1 MNKKQHEYIISQLDK
16 MQEELESVKDT
27 AKRAELRG
35 KYIELFIDLSTI
47 SSIQTETDDE
57 EPPTETEPVAQE
69 VEEEVDNVKN
79 ADEIFEDAEVVR
91 TVIDEDGEEVD
102 ITDAFNALIKEGMDE
117 DFSDSIGLFLT
128 ECDGLDLYMNKFNY
142 MEHGIPRA
150 CAAQLAAILT
160 EQQLQAYIIDFSGLE
175 LGTIENSTDFIDDA
189 NAEELFDFIRK
200 DMEER
205 QELMNLTIQSSKQA
219 TTWVQMNVRLCSWL

>member
-1 MNKKQHEYIISQLDK
+1 MNKKQYDYIIDQLDK
-16 MQEELESVKDT
+16 MQRELESVTDAGT
-27 AKRAELRG
+27 RAQLRG

-47 SSIQTETDDE
+47 SNIQPEIDDE
-57 EPPTETEPVAQE
+57 EPEKIVEEPESVTAETEAVVEEPKEE
-69 VEEEVDNVKN
+69 VEEEGFD
-79 ADEIFEDAEVVR
+79 DAEVVR
-91 TVIDEDGEEVD
+91 SVINEDGEEVD
-102 ITDAFNALIKEGMDE
+102 ITDAFNALRKEGMDE

-128 ECDGLDLYMNKFNY
+128 ECEGLDAYMNKFKY

-175 LGTIENSTDFIDDA
+175 LGAIESSTDFIDDA

-205 QELMNLTIQSSKQA
+205 QE
-219 TTWVQMNVRLCSWL
+219 

>member
-16 MQEELESVKDT
+16 MQEELESVEDA

-47 SSIQTETDDE
+47 SNMQLEIDDE
-57 EPPTETEPVAQE
+57 EPEEK
-69 VEEEVDNVKN
+69 VEEVVEEPESVTAETKAVVEEPKEEAEEEGFD
-79 ADEIFEDAEVVR
+79 DAEVVR
-91 TVIDEDGEEVD
+91 SVINEDGEEVD
-102 ITDAFNALIKEGMDE
+102 ITDAFNALRKEGMDE

-128 ECDGLDLYMNKFNY
+128 ECEGLDAYMNKFSY

-160 EQQLQAYIIDFSGLE
+160 EQQLQAYIIDFSGLD
-175 LGTIENSTDFIDDA
+175 LGAIENSTDFIDDA

-205 QELMNLTIQSSKQA
+205 QE
-219 TTWVQMNVRLCSWL
+219 

>member
-1 MNKKQHEYIISQLDK
+1 MNKKQYDYIIDQLDK
-16 MQEELESVKDT
+16 MQRELESVTDAAT
-27 AKRAELRG
+27 RATLRG

-47 SSIQTETDDE
+47 SNIQLEVDDE
-57 EPPTETEPVAQE
+57 EPVEEVAEEPESVTAETEAVVEEPKEE
-69 VEEEVDNVKN
+69 VEEEGFD
-79 ADEIFEDAEVVR
+79 DAEVIR
-91 TVIDEDGEEVD
+91 SVINEDGEEID
-102 ITDAFNALIKEGMDE
+102 ITDAFNALRKEGMDE

-128 ECDGLDLYMNKFNY
+128 ECEGLDAYMNKFKY

-160 EQQLQAYIIDFSGLE
+160 EQQLQAYIIDFSGLD
-175 LGTIENSTDFIDDA
+175 LGAIENSTDFIDDA

-205 QELMNLTIQSSKQA
+205 QE
-219 TTWVQMNVRLCSWL
+219 

>member
-16 MQEELESVKDT
+16 MQEELESVEDA

-47 SSIQTETDDE
+47 NNIQLEVDDE
-57 EPPTETEPVAQE
+57 EPEEVAEEPESVTAETEAV
-69 VEEEVDNVKN
+69 VEEPKEEPEEEEGFD
-79 ADEIFEDAEVVR
+79 DAEVLR
-91 TVIDEDGEEVD
+91 SVINEDGEEVD
-102 ITDAFNALIKEGMDE
+102 ITDAFNALRKEGMDE

-128 ECDGLDLYMNKFNY
+128 ECEGLDAYMNKFKY

-175 LGTIENSTDFIDDA
+175 IGAIENSTDFIDDA

-205 QELMNLTIQSSKQA
+205 QE
-219 TTWVQMNVRLCSWL
+219 

>member
-16 MQEELESVKDT
+16 MQEELESVEDA

-47 SSIQTETDDE
+47 SNIQLEIDDE
-57 EPPTETEPVAQE
+57 EPVEEVAEEPESVTAETEAVVEKPKE
-69 VEEEVDNVKN
+69 EPEEEEGFD
-79 ADEIFEDAEVVR
+79 DAEVVR
-91 TVIDEDGEEVD
+91 SVINEDGEEVD
-102 ITDAFNALIKEGMDE
+102 ITDAFNALRKEGMDE

-128 ECDGLDLYMNKFNY
+128 ECEGLDAYMNKFNY
-142 MEHGIPRA
+142 MEHGVPRA

-160 EQQLQAYIIDFSGLE
+160 EQQLQAYIIDFSGLD
-175 LGTIENSTDFIDDA
+175 LGAIESSTDFIDDA

-205 QELMNLTIQSSKQA
+205 QE
-219 TTWVQMNVRLCSWL
+219 

>member
-16 MQEELESVKDT
+16 MQEELESVKDA

-47 SSIQTETDDE
+47 SNIQLEVDDE
-57 EPPTETEPVAQE
+57 EPEEKVKGVAEEPESVTAETEAV
-69 VEEEVDNVKN
+69 VEEPKEEPEEEEGFD
-79 ADEIFEDAEVVR
+79 DAEVIR
-91 TVIDEDGEEVD
+91 SVINEDGEEVD
-102 ITDAFNALIKEGMDE
+102 ITDAFNALRKEGMDE

-128 ECDGLDLYMNKFNY
+128 ECDGLDPYMNKFSY
-142 MEHGIPRA
+142 MEHGVPRA

-160 EQQLQAYIIDFSGLE
+160 EQQLQAYIIDFSGLD
-175 LGTIENSTDFIDDA
+175 LGAIESSTDFIDDA

-205 QELMNLTIQSSKQA
+205 QE
-219 TTWVQMNVRLCSWL
+219 

>member
-1 MNKKQHEYIISQLDK
+1 MNKKQYDYIIDQLDK
-16 MQEELESVKDT
+16 MQRELESVTDAVT
-27 AKRAELRG
+27 RAELRG

-47 SSIQTETDDE
+47 SNIQLEVDDE
-57 EPPTETEPVAQE
+57 EPVEEVVEEPESVTAETEAV
-69 VEEEVDNVKN
+69 VEEPKEEPEEEEGFD
-79 ADEIFEDAEVVR
+79 DAEVLR
-91 TVIDEDGEEVD
+91 SVINEDGEEVD
-102 ITDAFNALIKEGMDE
+102 ITDAFNALRKEGMDE

-128 ECDGLDLYMNKFNY
+128 ECEGLDAYMNKFNY

-160 EQQLQAYIIDFSGLE
+160 EQQLQAYIIDFSGLD
-175 LGTIENSTDFIDDA
+175 LGAIENSTDFIDDA

-205 QELMNLTIQSSKQA
+205 QE
-219 TTWVQMNVRLCSWL
+219 

>member
-1 MNKKQHEYIISQLDK
+1 MNKKQYDYIIDQLDK
-16 MQEELESVKDT
+16 MQRELESVTDAAT
-27 AKRAELRG
+27 RATLRG

-47 SSIQTETDDE
+47 SNIQSEVDDE
-57 EPPTETEPVAQE
+57 EPEEVAEEPESVTAETEAV
-69 VEEEVDNVKN
+69 VEEPKEEPEEEGFD
-79 ADEIFEDAEVVR
+79 DAEVVR
-91 TVIDEDGEEVD
+91 SVINEDGEEVD
-102 ITDAFNALIKEGMDE
+102 ITDAFNALRKEGMDE

-128 ECDGLDLYMNKFNY
+128 ECEGLDPYMNKFSY

-175 LGTIENSTDFIDDA
+175 LGAIESSTDFIDDA

-205 QELMNLTIQSSKQA
+205 QE
-219 TTWVQMNVRLCSWL
+219 

>member
-16 MQEELESVKDT
+16 MQEELESVEDA

-47 SSIQTETDDE
+47 SNIQPEVDDE
-57 EPPTETEPVAQE
+57 EPEEVVEDPESVTAETEAV
-69 VEEEVDNVKN
+69 VEEPKEEAEEEGFD
-79 ADEIFEDAEVVR
+79 DAEVVR
-91 TVIDEDGEEVD
+91 SVINEDGEEVD
-102 ITDAFNALIKEGMDE
+102 ITDAFNALRKEGMDE

-128 ECDGLDLYMNKFNY
+128 ECEGLDAYMNKFKY

-175 LGTIENSTDFIDDA
+175 LGAIENSTDFIDDA

-205 QELMNLTIQSSKQA
+205 QE
-219 TTWVQMNVRLCSWL
+219 

>member
-16 MQEELESVKDT
+16 MQEELESVEDA

-47 SSIQTETDDE
+47 SNIQLEVDDE
-57 EPPTETEPVAQE
+57 EPEEVVEEPESVTAETEAV
-69 VEEEVDNVKN
+69 VEEPKEEPEEEGFD
-79 ADEIFEDAEVVR
+79 DAEVVR
-91 TVIDEDGEEVD
+91 SVINEDGEEVD
-102 ITDAFNALIKEGMDE
+102 ITDAFNALRKEGMDE

-128 ECDGLDLYMNKFNY
+128 ECEGLDAYMNKFSY

-175 LGTIENSTDFIDDA
+175 LGAIESSTDFIDDA

-205 QELMNLTIQSSKQA
+205 QE
-219 TTWVQMNVRLCSWL
+219 

>member
-16 MQEELESVKDT
+16 MQEELESVEDA

-47 SSIQTETDDE
+47 SNIQLEVDDE
-57 EPPTETEPVAQE
+57 EPEEVVEEPESVTAETEAV
-69 VEEEVDNVKN
+69 VEEPKEEPEEEGFD
-79 ADEIFEDAEVVR
+79 DAEVVR
-91 TVIDEDGEEVD
+91 SVINEDGEEVD
-102 ITDAFNALIKEGMDE
+102 ITDAFNALRKEGMDE

-128 ECDGLDLYMNKFNY
+128 ECEGLDAYMNKFNY

-160 EQQLQAYIIDFSGLE
+160 EQQLQAYIIDFSGLD
-175 LGTIENSTDFIDDA
+175 LGAIENSTDFIDDA

-205 QELMNLTIQSSKQA
+205 QE
-219 TTWVQMNVRLCSWL
+219 

>member
-1 MNKKQHEYIISQLDK
+1 MNKKQYDYIIDQLDK
-16 MQEELESVKDT
+16 MQRELESVTDAGT
-27 AKRAELRG
+27 RAQLRG

-47 SSIQTETDDE
+47 SNIQLEVDDE
-57 EPPTETEPVAQE
+57 EP
-69 VEEEVDNVKN
+69 EEEVAEEPESVTAETEAVVEEPKEEPEEEEGFD
-79 ADEIFEDAEVVR
+79 DAEVLR
-91 TVIDEDGEEVD
+91 SVINEDGEEVD
-102 ITDAFNALIKEGMDE
+102 ITDAFNALRKEGMDE

-128 ECDGLDLYMNKFNY
+128 ECEGLDAYMNKFNY

-160 EQQLQAYIIDFSGLE
+160 EQQLQAYIIDFSGLD
-175 LGTIENSTDFIDDA
+175 LGAIENSTDFIDDA

-205 QELMNLTIQSSKQA
+205 QE
-219 TTWVQMNVRLCSWL
+219 

>member
-1 MNKKQHEYIISQLDK
+1 MNKKQYDYIIDQLDK
-16 MQEELESVKDT
+16 MQRELESVT
-27 AKRAELRG
+27 NAATRATLRG

-47 SSIQTETDDE
+47 SNIQPEVDDE
-57 EPPTETEPVAQE
+57 EPEEEIVEEPESVTAETEAV
-69 VEEEVDNVKN
+69 VEEPKEEPEEEGFD
-79 ADEIFEDAEVVR
+79 DAEVVR
-91 TVIDEDGEEVD
+91 SVINEDGEEVD
-102 ITDAFNALIKEGMDE
+102 ITDAFNALRKEGMDE

-128 ECDGLDLYMNKFNY
+128 ECEGLDAYMNKFKY

-160 EQQLQAYIIDFSGLE
+160 EQQLQAYIIDFSGLD
-175 LGTIENSTDFIDDA
+175 LGAIESSTDFIDDA

-205 QELMNLTIQSSKQA
+205 EE
-219 TTWVQMNVRLCSWL
+219 

>member
-16 MQEELESVKDT
+16 MQEELESVEDA

-47 SSIQTETDDE
+47 SNIQLEVDDE
-57 EPPTETEPVAQE
+57 EPEEKIVEEPESVTAETEAVIEEPKE
-69 VEEEVDNVKN
+69 EPEEEEGFD
-79 ADEIFEDAEVVR
+79 DAEVLR
-91 TVIDEDGEEVD
+91 SVINEDGEEVD
-102 ITDAFNALIKEGMDE
+102 ITDAFNALRKEGMDE

-128 ECDGLDLYMNKFNY
+128 ECEGLDAYMNKFNY
-142 MEHGIPRA
+142 MEHGVPRA

-160 EQQLQAYIIDFSGLE
+160 EQQLQAYIIDFSGLD
-175 LGTIENSTDFIDDA
+175 LGAIENSTDFIDDA

-205 QELMNLTIQSSKQA
+205 QE
-219 TTWVQMNVRLCSWL
+219 

>member
-16 MQEELESVKDT
+16 MQEELESVEDA

-47 SSIQTETDDE
+47 SNIQPEVDDE
-57 EPPTETEPVAQE
+57 EPEEVVEEPESVTAETEAVVEEPKEE
-69 VEEEVDNVKN
+69 VEEEGFD
-79 ADEIFEDAEVVR
+79 DAEVVR
-91 TVIDEDGEEVD
+91 SVINEDGEEVD
-102 ITDAFNALIKEGMDE
+102 ITDAFNALRKEGMDE

-128 ECDGLDLYMNKFNY
+128 ECEGLDAYMNKFSY

-175 LGTIENSTDFIDDA
+175 IGAIENSTDFIDDA

-205 QELMNLTIQSSKQA
+205 QE
-219 TTWVQMNVRLCSWL
+219 

>member
-1 MNKKQHEYIISQLDK
+1 MNKKQYDYIIDQLDK
-16 MQEELESVKDT
+16 MQRELESVTDAAT
-27 AKRAELRG
+27 RATLRG

-47 SSIQTETDDE
+47 SNIQLEVDDE
-57 EPPTETEPVAQE
+57 EPEEIVEEPESVTAETEAV
-69 VEEEVDNVKN
+69 VEEPKEEPEEEEGFD
-79 ADEIFEDAEVVR
+79 DAEVLR
-91 TVIDEDGEEVD
+91 SVINEDGEEVD
-102 ITDAFNALIKEGMDE
+102 ITDAFNALRKEGMDE

-128 ECDGLDLYMNKFNY
+128 ECEGLDAYMNKFSY

-160 EQQLQAYIIDFSGLE
+160 EQQLQAYIIDFSGLD
-175 LGTIENSTDFIDDA
+175 LGAIESSTDFIDDA

-205 QELMNLTIQSSKQA
+205 QE
-219 TTWVQMNVRLCSWL
+219 

>member
-16 MQEELESVKDT
+16 MQEELESVEDA

-47 SSIQTETDDE
+47 SNIQLEVDDE
-57 EPPTETEPVAQE
+57 ELEEVVEEPESVTAETEAV
-69 VEEEVDNVKN
+69 VEEPKEEPEEEEGFD
-79 ADEIFEDAEVVR
+79 DAEVLR
-91 TVIDEDGEEVD
+91 SVINEDGEEVD
-102 ITDAFNALIKEGMDE
+102 ITDAFNALRKEGMDE

-128 ECDGLDLYMNKFNY
+128 ECEGLDAYMNKFKY

-175 LGTIENSTDFIDDA
+175 LGAIENSTDFIDDA

-205 QELMNLTIQSSKQA
+205 QE
-219 TTWVQMNVRLCSWL
+219 

>member
-16 MQEELESVKDT
+16 MQEELESVEDA

-47 SSIQTETDDE
+47 SDIQLEVDDE
-57 EPPTETEPVAQE
+57 EPVEEVAEEPESVTAETEAVVEEPKEE
-69 VEEEVDNVKN
+69 VEEEGFD
-79 ADEIFEDAEVVR
+79 DAEVVR
-91 TVIDEDGEEVD
+91 SVINEDGEEVD
-102 ITDAFNALIKEGMDE
+102 ITDAFNALMKEGMDE

-128 ECDGLDLYMNKFNY
+128 ECEGLDAYMNKFSY

-175 LGTIENSTDFIDDA
+175 LGAIESSTDFIDDA

-205 QELMNLTIQSSKQA
+205 QE
-219 TTWVQMNVRLCSWL
+219 

>member
-1 MNKKQHEYIISQLDK
+1 MNIKQYDYIISQLHK
-16 MQEELESVKDT
+16 MQRELESVVDAGT
-27 AKRAELRG
+27 RAQLRG

-47 SSIQTETDDE
+47 SNIQPEIDDE
-57 EPPTETEPVAQE
+57 EPEEKVEGVAEEPESVTAETEAV
-69 VEEEVDNVKN
+69 VEEPEEETFD
-79 ADEIFEDAEVVR
+79 DAEVLR
-91 TVIDEDGEEVD
+91 SVINEDGEEVD
-102 ITDAFNALIKEGMDE
+102 ITDAFNALRKEGMDE

-128 ECDGLDLYMNKFNY
+128 ECEGLDAYMNKFKY

-175 LGTIENSTDFIDDA
+175 LGAIENSTDFIDDA

-205 QELMNLTIQSSKQA
+205 QE
-219 TTWVQMNVRLCSWL
+219 

>member
-16 MQEELESVKDT
+16 MQEELESVEDA

-47 SSIQTETDDE
+47 SDIQLEVDDE
-57 EPPTETEPVAQE
+57 EPVEEVAEEPESVTAETEAV
-69 VEEEVDNVKN
+69 VEEPKEEPEEEGFD
-79 ADEIFEDAEVVR
+79 DAEVVR
-91 TVIDEDGEEVD
+91 SVINEDGEEVD
-102 ITDAFNALIKEGMDE
+102 ITDAFNALRKEGMDE

-128 ECDGLDLYMNKFNY
+128 ECEGLDAYMNKFSY

-175 LGTIENSTDFIDDA
+175 LGAIESSTDFIDDA

-205 QELMNLTIQSSKQA
+205 QE
-219 TTWVQMNVRLCSWL
+219 

>member
-16 MQEELESVKDT
+16 MQEELESVEDA

-47 SSIQTETDDE
+47 SNIQPEVDDE
-57 EPPTETEPVAQE
+57 EPVEEVAEEPESVTAETEAV
-69 VEEEVDNVKN
+69 VEEPKEEPEEEEGFD
-79 ADEIFEDAEVVR
+79 DAEVLR
-91 TVIDEDGEEVD
+91 SVINEDGEEVD
-102 ITDAFNALIKEGMDE
+102 ITDAFNALRKEGMDE

-128 ECDGLDLYMNKFNY
+128 ECEGLDAYMNKFKY

-175 LGTIENSTDFIDDA
+175 LGAIESSTDFIDDA

-205 QELMNLTIQSSKQA
+205 QE
-219 TTWVQMNVRLCSWL
+219 

>member
-1 MNKKQHEYIISQLDK
+1 MNKKQYDYIIDQLDK
-16 MQEELESVKDT
+16 MQRELESVTDAAT
-27 AKRAELRG
+27 RATLRG

-47 SSIQTETDDE
+47 SNIQLEVDDE
-57 EPPTETEPVAQE
+57 EPVEKIVEEPESVTAETEAV
-69 VEEEVDNVKN
+69 VEEPKEEPEEEEGFD
-79 ADEIFEDAEVVR
+79 DAEVLR
-91 TVIDEDGEEVD
+91 SVINEDGEEVD
-102 ITDAFNALIKEGMDE
+102 ITDAFNALRKEGMDE

-128 ECDGLDLYMNKFNY
+128 ECEGLDAYMNKFSY

-175 LGTIENSTDFIDDA
+175 LGAIESSTDFIDDA

-205 QELMNLTIQSSKQA
+205 QE
-219 TTWVQMNVRLCSWL
+219 

>member
-16 MQEELESVKDT
+16 MQEELESVEDA

-47 SSIQTETDDE
+47 SNIQLEVDDE
-57 EPPTETEPVAQE
+57 EPVEEVAEEPESVTAETEAV
-69 VEEEVDNVKN
+69 VEEPPKEEPEEEEGFD
-79 ADEIFEDAEVVR
+79 DAEVLR
-91 TVIDEDGEEVD
+91 SVINEDGEEVD
-102 ITDAFNALIKEGMDE
+102 ITDAFNALRKEGMDE

-128 ECDGLDLYMNKFNY
+128 ECEGLDAYMNKFNY
-142 MEHGIPRA
+142 MEHGVPRA

-175 LGTIENSTDFIDDA
+175 LGAIESSTDFIDDA

-205 QELMNLTIQSSKQA
+205 QE
-219 TTWVQMNVRLCSWL
+219 

>member
-1 MNKKQHEYIISQLDK
+1 MNKKQYDYIIDQLDK
-16 MQEELESVKDT
+16 MQRELESVTDAAT
-27 AKRAELRG
+27 RATLRG

-47 SSIQTETDDE
+47 SNIQLEVDDE
-57 EPPTETEPVAQE
+57 EPVEEVAEEPESVTAETEAVVEEPKEE
-69 VEEEVDNVKN
+69 VEEEGFD
-79 ADEIFEDAEVVR
+79 DAEVVR
-91 TVIDEDGEEVD
+91 SVINEDGEEVD
-102 ITDAFNALIKEGMDE
+102 ITDAFNALRKEGMDE

-128 ECDGLDLYMNKFNY
+128 ECEGLDAYMNKFSY

-160 EQQLQAYIIDFSGLE
+160 EQQLQAYIIDFSGLD
-175 LGTIENSTDFIDDA
+175 LGAIESSTDFIDDA

-205 QELMNLTIQSSKQA
+205 QE
-219 TTWVQMNVRLCSWL
+219 

>member
-16 MQEELESVKDT
+16 MQEELESVEDA

-47 SSIQTETDDE
+47 SNIQPEVDDE
-57 EPPTETEPVAQE
+57 EPEEVVEEPESVTAETEAV
-69 VEEEVDNVKN
+69 VEEPKEEAEEEGFD
-79 ADEIFEDAEVVR
+79 DAEVLR
-91 TVIDEDGEEVD
+91 SVINEDGEEVD
-102 ITDAFNALIKEGMDE
+102 ITDAFNALIKDGMDE
-117 DFSDSIGLFLT
+117 EFSDSIGLFLT
-128 ECDGLDLYMNKFNY
+128 ECDGLDPYMNKFSY

-160 EQQLQAYIIDFSGLE
+160 EQQLQAYIIDFSGLD
-175 LGTIENSTDFIDDA
+175 LGAIESSTDFIDDA

-205 QELMNLTIQSSKQA
+205 QE
-219 TTWVQMNVRLCSWL
+219 

>member
-16 MQEELESVKDT
+16 MQEELESVEDA

-47 SSIQTETDDE
+47 SNIQLEVDDE
-57 EPPTETEPVAQE
+57 EPEEVVEEPESVTAETEAV
-69 VEEEVDNVKN
+69 VEEPEEEEGFD
-79 ADEIFEDAEVVR
+79 DAEVLR
-91 TVIDEDGEEVD
+91 SVINEDGEEVD
-102 ITDAFNALIKEGMDE
+102 ITDAFNALRKEGMDE

-128 ECDGLDLYMNKFNY
+128 ECEGLDAYMNKFSY

-160 EQQLQAYIIDFSGLE
+160 EQQLQAYIIDFSGLD
-175 LGTIENSTDFIDDA
+175 LGAIENSTDFIDDA

-205 QELMNLTIQSSKQA
+205 QE
-219 TTWVQMNVRLCSWL
+219 

>member
-16 MQEELESVKDT
+16 MQEELESVEDA

-47 SSIQTETDDE
+47 SNIQPEVDDE
-57 EPPTETEPVAQE
+57 EPEEVVEEPESVTAETEAV
-69 VEEEVDNVKN
+69 VEEPKEEAEEEDTF
-79 ADEIFEDAEVVR
+79 DDAEVVR
-91 TVIDEDGEEVD
+91 SVINEDGEEVD
-102 ITDAFNALIKEGMDE
+102 ITDAFNALRKEGMDE

-128 ECDGLDLYMNKFNY
+128 ECEGLDAYMNKFSY

-160 EQQLQAYIIDFSGLE
+160 EQQLQAYIIDFSGLD
-175 LGTIENSTDFIDDA
+175 LGAIESSTDFIDDA

-205 QELMNLTIQSSKQA
+205 QE
-219 TTWVQMNVRLCSWL
+219 

>member
-16 MQEELESVKDT
+16 MQEELESVEDA

-47 SSIQTETDDE
+47 SNVQLEVDDE
-57 EPPTETEPVAQE
+57 EPEEVAEEPESVTAETEAV
-69 VEEEVDNVKN
+69 VEEPKEEPEEEEGFD
-79 ADEIFEDAEVVR
+79 DAEVLR
-91 TVIDEDGEEVD
+91 SVINEDGEEVD
-102 ITDAFNALIKEGMDE
+102 ITDAFNALRKEGMDE

-128 ECDGLDLYMNKFNY
+128 ECEGLDAYMNKFSY

-175 LGTIENSTDFIDDA
+175 LGAIESSTDFIDDA

-205 QELMNLTIQSSKQA
+205 QE
-219 TTWVQMNVRLCSWL
+219 

>member
-16 MQEELESVKDT
+16 MQEELESVEDA

-47 SSIQTETDDE
+47 SNIQPEVDDE
-57 EPPTETEPVAQE
+57 ESEEVVEEPESVTAETEAVVEQPKEEA
-69 VEEEVDNVKN
+69 EEEGFD
-79 ADEIFEDAEVVR
+79 DAEVVR
-91 TVIDEDGEEVD
+91 SVINEDGEEVD
-102 ITDAFNALIKEGMDE
+102 ITDAFNALRKEGMDE

-128 ECDGLDLYMNKFNY
+128 ECEGLDAYMNKFNY

-160 EQQLQAYIIDFSGLE
+160 EQQLQAYIIDFSGLD
-175 LGTIENSTDFIDDA
+175 LGAIESSTDFIDDA

-205 QELMNLTIQSSKQA
+205 QE
-219 TTWVQMNVRLCSWL
+219 

>member
-16 MQEELESVKDT
+16 MQEELESVKDA

-47 SSIQTETDDE
+47 SNIQLEVDDE
-57 EPPTETEPVAQE
+57 EPEEVVEEPESVTAETEAV
-69 VEEEVDNVKN
+69 VEEPKEEPEEEGFD
-79 ADEIFEDAEVVR
+79 DAEVVR
-91 TVIDEDGEEVD
+91 SVINEDGEEVD
-102 ITDAFNALIKEGMDE
+102 ITDAFNALRKEGMDE

-128 ECDGLDLYMNKFNY
+128 ECEGLDAYMNKFSY

-160 EQQLQAYIIDFSGLE
+160 EQQLQAYIIDFSGLD
-175 LGTIENSTDFIDDA
+175 LGAIENSTDFIDDA

-205 QELMNLTIQSSKQA
+205 QE
-219 TTWVQMNVRLCSWL
+219 

>member
-1 MNKKQHEYIISQLDK
+1 MNKKQYDYIISQLDK
-16 MQEELESVKDT
+16 MQRELESVEDA

-47 SSIQTETDDE
+47 SDIQLEVDDE
-57 EPPTETEPVAQE
+57 EPVEEVVEEPESVTAETEAV
-69 VEEEVDNVKN
+69 VEEPKEEPEEEGFD
-79 ADEIFEDAEVVR
+79 DAEVVR
-91 TVIDEDGEEVD
+91 SVINEDGEEVD
-102 ITDAFNALIKEGMDE
+102 ITDAFDALIKDGMDE
-117 DFSDSIGLFLT
+117 EFSDSIGLFLT
-128 ECDGLDLYMNKFNY
+128 ECEGLDAYMNKFKY

-175 LGTIENSTDFIDDA
+175 LGAIENSTDFIDDA

-205 QELMNLTIQSSKQA
+205 QE
-219 TTWVQMNVRLCSWL
+219 

>member
-16 MQEELESVKDT
+16 MQEELESVEDA

-47 SSIQTETDDE
+47 SNIQLEVDDE
-57 EPPTETEPVAQE
+57 EPEEVVEEPESVTAETEAV
-69 VEEEVDNVKN
+69 VEEPKEEPEEEEGFD
-79 ADEIFEDAEVVR
+79 DAEVLR
-91 TVIDEDGEEVD
+91 SVINEDGEEVD
-102 ITDAFNALIKEGMDE
+102 ITDAFNALRKEGMDE

-128 ECDGLDLYMNKFNY
+128 ECEGLDAYMNKFKY

-175 LGTIENSTDFIDDA
+175 IGAIENSTDFIDDA

-205 QELMNLTIQSSKQA
+205 QE
-219 TTWVQMNVRLCSWL
+219 

>member
-16 MQEELESVKDT
+16 MQEELESVKDA

-47 SSIQTETDDE
+47 SNIQLEVDDE
-57 EPPTETEPVAQE
+57 EP
-69 VEEEVDNVKN
+69 EEEVVEEPESVTAETEAVVEEPKEEPEEEEGFD
-79 ADEIFEDAEVVR
+79 DAEVLR
-91 TVIDEDGEEVD
+91 SVINEDGEEVD
-102 ITDAFNALIKEGMDE
+102 ITDAFNALRKEGMDE

-128 ECDGLDLYMNKFNY
+128 ECEGLDAYMNKFSY
-142 MEHGIPRA
+142 MEHGVPRA

-160 EQQLQAYIIDFSGLE
+160 EQQLQAYIIDFSGLD
-175 LGTIENSTDFIDDA
+175 LGAIENSTDFIDDA

-205 QELMNLTIQSSKQA
+205 QE
-219 TTWVQMNVRLCSWL
+219 

>member
-16 MQEELESVKDT
+16 MQEELESVEDA

-47 SSIQTETDDE
+47 SDIQLEVDDE
-57 EPPTETEPVAQE
+57 EPVEEVAEEPESVTAETEAVVEEPKEE
-69 VEEEVDNVKN
+69 VEEEEGFD
-79 ADEIFEDAEVVR
+79 DAEVLR
-91 TVIDEDGEEVD
+91 SVINEDGEEVD
-102 ITDAFNALIKEGMDE
+102 ITDAFNALRKEGMDE

-128 ECDGLDLYMNKFNY
+128 ECEGLDAYMNKFKY

-175 LGTIENSTDFIDDA
+175 LGAIESSTDFIDDA

-205 QELMNLTIQSSKQA
+205 EE
-219 TTWVQMNVRLCSWL
+219 

>member
-1 MNKKQHEYIISQLDK
+1 MNKKQYDYIIDQLDK
-16 MQEELESVKDT
+16 MQRELESVTDA

-47 SSIQTETDDE
+47 SNIQLEVDDE
-57 EPPTETEPVAQE
+57 EPVEKIVEEPESVTAETEAV
-69 VEEEVDNVKN
+69 VEEPKEEPEEEEGFD
-79 ADEIFEDAEVVR
+79 DAEVLR
-91 TVIDEDGEEVD
+91 SVINEDGEEVD
-102 ITDAFNALIKEGMDE
+102 ITDAFNALRKEGMDE

-128 ECDGLDLYMNKFNY
+128 ECEGLDAYMNKFSY

-160 EQQLQAYIIDFSGLE
+160 EQQLQAYIIDFSGLD
-175 LGTIENSTDFIDDA
+175 LGAIENSTDFIDDA

-205 QELMNLTIQSSKQA
+205 QE
-219 TTWVQMNVRLCSWL
+219 

>member
-16 MQEELESVKDT
+16 MQEELESVEDA

-47 SSIQTETDDE
+47 SDIQLEVDDE
-57 EPPTETEPVAQE
+57 EP
-69 VEEEVDNVKN
+69 EEEVAEEPESVTAETEAVVEEPKEEPEEEGFD
-79 ADEIFEDAEVVR
+79 DAEVVR
-91 TVIDEDGEEVD
+91 SVINEDGEEVD
-102 ITDAFNALIKEGMDE
+102 ITDAFNALRKEGMDE

-128 ECDGLDLYMNKFNY
+128 ECEGLDAYMNKFKY

-160 EQQLQAYIIDFSGLE
+160 EQQLQAYIIDFSGLD
-175 LGTIENSTDFIDDA
+175 LGAIENSTDFIDDA

-205 QELMNLTIQSSKQA
+205 QE
-219 TTWVQMNVRLCSWL
+219 

>member
-16 MQEELESVKDT
+16 MQEELESVKDA

-47 SSIQTETDDE
+47 SSIQSETDDE
-57 EPPTETEPVAQE
+57 EPPTETESMIEEEIKHRGQVVQE

-205 QELMNLTIQSSKQA
+205 QE
-219 TTWVQMNVRLCSWL
+219 

>member
-16 MQEELESVKDT
+16 MQEELESVEDA

-47 SSIQTETDDE
+47 SNIQPEVDDGEPEEVVE
-57 EPPTETEPVAQE
+57 EPESVTAETEAV
-69 VEEEVDNVKN
+69 VEEPKEEAEEEGFD
-79 ADEIFEDAEVVR
+79 DAEVVR
-91 TVIDEDGEEVD
+91 SVINEDGEEVD
-102 ITDAFNALIKEGMDE
+102 ITDAFNALMKEGMDE

-128 ECDGLDLYMNKFNY
+128 ECEGLDAYMNKFSY

-175 LGTIENSTDFIDDA
+175 LGAIESSTDFIDDA

-205 QELMNLTIQSSKQA
+205 QE
-219 TTWVQMNVRLCSWL
+219 

>member
-1 MNKKQHEYIISQLDK
+1 MNKKQYDYIIDQLDK
-16 MQEELESVKDT
+16 MQRELESVTDAAT
-27 AKRAELRG
+27 RATLRG

-47 SSIQTETDDE
+47 SNIQLEVDDE
-57 EPPTETEPVAQE
+57 EPVEEVAEEPESVTAETEAV
-69 VEEEVDNVKN
+69 VEEPKEEPEEEGFD
-79 ADEIFEDAEVVR
+79 DAEVVR
-91 TVIDEDGEEVD
+91 SVINEDGEEVD
-102 ITDAFNALIKEGMDE
+102 ITDAFNALRKEGMDE

-128 ECDGLDLYMNKFNY
+128 ECEGLDAYMNKFKY

-175 LGTIENSTDFIDDA
+175 LGAIENSTDFIDDA

-205 QELMNLTIQSSKQA
+205 QE
-219 TTWVQMNVRLCSWL
+219 